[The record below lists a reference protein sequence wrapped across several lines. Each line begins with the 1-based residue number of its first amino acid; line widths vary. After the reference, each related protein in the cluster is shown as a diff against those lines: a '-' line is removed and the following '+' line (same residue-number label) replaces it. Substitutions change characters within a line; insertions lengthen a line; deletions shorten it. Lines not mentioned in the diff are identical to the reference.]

1 MGVSPAYSEP
11 VSKQRQEQNQD
22 ASCGTGV
29 FYKNYYYH
37 KEEREEKRMR
47 VTVMGVKASQYKGKD
62 GQLKSGYNIS
72 GLKDFTRY
80 EMENADCEGQDV
92 VREFTNVNFNVH
104 PGDVVE
110 FIYEPGFQDK
120 ATLVDIQIISLADN
134 PFPDKKDAADD
145 KAAGPQGKA
154 AKAGA

>member
-1 MGVSPAYSEP
+1 
-11 VSKQRQEQNQD
+11 
-22 ASCGTGV
+22 
-29 FYKNYYYH
+29 
-37 KEEREEKRMR
+37 MR

-72 GLKDFTRY
+72 GLKDFNRY

-134 PFPDKKDAADD
+134 PFPDKKDADD